1 MDSSLPG
8 SSVCGI
14 SQARILEWVAMS
26 FSKGSFWTRDRTCVS
41 CISRWI
47 FLPLSHLKIYFL
59 PSCKN
64 HSKRIYSKI
73 LKMKKI
79 KILTMDFFF
88 FLSSLSLVHIVLF
101 LKMSLILLC
110 MWHLYFFSLWG
121 PWFLSYYTHYLWYRS
136 ISQRE
141 DCKPMYSPNHGGR
154 MLSMNN

>member
-1 MDSSLPG
+1 MHIFLIIRDKIGVGRHLLTICCCLSHIGLCIPMDYSPPG
-8 SSVCGI
+8 ASVDGV
-14 SQARILEWVAMS
+14 SQARILEWVAVA
-26 FSKGSFWTRDRTCVS
+26 FSRGSSQPRDRTCVS

-110 MWHLYFFSLWG
+110 M
-121 PWFLSYYTHYLWYRS
+121 
-136 ISQRE
+136 
-141 DCKPMYSPNHGGR
+141 
-154 MLSMNN
+154 